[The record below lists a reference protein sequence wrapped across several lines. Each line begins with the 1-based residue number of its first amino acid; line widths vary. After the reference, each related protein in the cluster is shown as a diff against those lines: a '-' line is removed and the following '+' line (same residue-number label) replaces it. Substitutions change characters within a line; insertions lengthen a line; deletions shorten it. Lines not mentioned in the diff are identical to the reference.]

1 MRENAHPT
9 RPIVYLALGDSYTI
23 GTGATHE
30 SRNFPSQLAVH
41 VEGATSR
48 QVEMV
53 NPAVN
58 GFSTIDLIA
67 KELGYI
73 NDLKPD
79 LVSVLI
85 GVNDLV
91 QGRSVE
97 QYRESLV
104 EIYDTVASLHL
115 RRGRV
120 VAVSIPNWSVVPA
133 ARHYGDP
140 IRLRVLTDQFNA
152 AAQEEAQKR
161 AFTWVDITAVST
173 SARSS
178 PGWIAADDL
187 HPGDTQ
193 YAAWAEVIWSAVR
206 EDWSYWGLRP

>member
-1 MRENAHPT
+1 MNPAAHAT
-9 RPIVYLALGDSYTI
+9 RSLTYLALGDSYTI

-30 SRNFPSQLAVH
+30 SRNFPSQLAAR
-41 VEGATSR
+41 VERATR
-48 QVEMV
+48 RPVELV

-58 GFSTIDLIA
+58 GFTSIDLIA

-79 LVSVLI
+79 LVSLLI

-140 IRLRVLTDQFNA
+140 IRIRVQTDQFNA
-152 AAQEEAQKR
+152 ATREEAER
-161 AFTWVDITAVST
+161 RDFTWVDITAVST
-173 SARSS
+173 SAMGS
-178 PGWIAADDL
+178 PGWVAADDL
-187 HPGDTQ
+187 HPGDRQ

-206 EDWSYWGLRP
+206 EDWSY